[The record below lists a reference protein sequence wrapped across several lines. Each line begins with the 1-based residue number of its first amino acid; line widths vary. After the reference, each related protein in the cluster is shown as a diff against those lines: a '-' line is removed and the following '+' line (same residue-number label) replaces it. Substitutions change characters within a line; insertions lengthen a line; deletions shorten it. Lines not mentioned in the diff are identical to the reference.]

1 MELVISN
8 LEKKFILGDRTVTAV
23 NNVNLNVSDGDFI
36 SIIGRS
42 GSGKSTLLN
51 MISGLL
57 VPTGGEII
65 LDGKDISKIS
75 DEELSY
81 LRNSE
86 IGYIMQGKSLL
97 QQLTVIENILLPFY
111 LYKREGDPLNRA
123 RKLLEQMGIAHLENA
138 YPSKLSGGELRRVAI
153 ARALINSPKIL
164 LADEPTSDLDRRNTL
179 EIMKLFQEISG
190 NGTSIIMVTHEL
202 DTIGFGNR
210 VLQMDEGLLKEKID
224 EAIA

>member
-111 LYKREGDPLNRA
+111 LYKREGNPLNRA
-123 RKLLEQMGIAHLENA
+123 RKLLEQIGIAHLENA

-164 LADEPTSDLDRRNTL
+164 LADEPTSDLDRKNTL

-224 EAIA
+224 AAIA

>member
-8 LEKKFILGDRTVTAV
+8 LEKKFILGDRTVIAV
-23 NNVNLNVSDGDFI
+23 NNANLNVSDGDFI

-97 QQLTVIENILLPFY
+97 QQLTVIENIVLPFY
-111 LYKREGDPLNRA
+111 LFKRDGDPLKRA
-123 RKLLEQMGIAHLENA
+123 RHMLEQMEISHLENA

-153 ARALINSPKIL
+153 ARALINSPKLL
-164 LADEPTSDLDRRNTL
+164 LADEPTSDLDKKSTL
-179 EIMKLFQEISG
+179 EIMKLFQNISD
-190 NGTSIIMVTHEL
+190 NGTAIIMVTHEF

-210 VLQMDEGLLKEKID
+210 VLQMDEGTLKEKTNA
-224 EAIA
+224 AIA

>member
-123 RKLLEQMGIAHLENA
+123 RKLLEQIGIAHLENA

-202 DTIGFGNR
+202 DTIGYGNR
-210 VLQMDEGLLKEKID
+210 VLQMDEGLLKKKID
-224 EAIA
+224 AAIA

>member
-23 NNVNLNVSDGDFI
+23 NNANLNVSDGDFI

-97 QQLTVIENILLPFY
+97 QQLTVIENIVLPFY
-111 LYKREGDPLNRA
+111 LFKRDGDPLKRA
-123 RKLLEQMGIAHLENA
+123 RHMLEQMEISHLENA

-153 ARALINSPKIL
+153 ARALINSPKLL
-164 LADEPTSDLDRRNTL
+164 LADEPTSDLDKKSTL
-179 EIMKLFQEISG
+179 EIMKLFQNISD
-190 NGTSIIMVTHEL
+190 NGTEIRMVTHEVE
-202 DTIGFGNR
+202 TIGFGNR
-210 VLQMDEGLLKEKID
+210 VLQMDEGTLKEKTNA
-224 EAIA
+224 AIA

>member
-123 RKLLEQMGIAHLENA
+123 RKLLEQIGIAHLENA

-202 DTIGFGNR
+202 DTIGYGNR
-210 VLQMDEGLLKEKID
+210 VLQMDEGLLKETID
-224 EAIA
+224 AAIA

>member
-8 LEKKFILGDRTVTAV
+8 LEKKFILGDRTVNAV

-57 VPTGGEII
+57 VPTMGEIS

-75 DEELSY
+75 DDELSY
-81 LRNSE
+81 VRNSE

-97 QQLTVIENILLPFY
+97 KQLTVIENIILPFY
-111 LYKREGDPLNRA
+111 LFKRDGDPLKRA
-123 RKLLEQMGIAHLENA
+123 RHMLEQMEISHLENA

-153 ARALINSPKIL
+153 ARALTNSPKLL
-164 LADEPTSDLDRRNTL
+164 LADEPTSDLDKKSTL
-179 EIMKLFQEISG
+179 EIMKLFQNISD
-190 NGTSIIMVTHEL
+190 NGTAIIMVTHEL

-210 VLQMDEGLLKEKID
+210 VLQMDEGNLKEKTNA
-224 EAIA
+224 AIA

>member
-123 RKLLEQMGIAHLENA
+123 RKLLEQIGIAHLENA

-179 EIMKLFQEISG
+179 EIMNLFQEISG

-224 EAIA
+224 AAIA

>member
-57 VPTGGEII
+57 APTGGEII

-123 RKLLEQMGIAHLENA
+123 RKLLEQIGIAHLENA

-224 EAIA
+224 AAIA

>member
-123 RKLLEQMGIAHLENA
+123 RKLLEQIGIAHLENA

-202 DTIGFGNR
+202 DTIGYGNR

-224 EAIA
+224 AAIA

>member
-123 RKLLEQMGIAHLENA
+123 RKLLEQIGIAHLENA

-202 DTIGFGNR
+202 DTIGYGNR
-210 VLQMDEGLLKEKID
+210 VLQMDEGLLKKKID
-224 EAIA
+224 AARA

>member
-57 VPTGGEII
+57 LPTKGKII
-65 LDGKDISKIS
+65 LDGKDIAHVS
-75 DEELSY
+75 DNELSHI
-81 LRNSE
+81 RNSE

-97 QQLTVIENILLPFY
+97 QQFTVIENVLLPFY
-111 LYKREGDPLNRA
+111 LFKREGDAVKRA
-123 RKLLEQMGIAHLENA
+123 RDLLEQMEILHLENTF
-138 YPSKLSGGELRRVAI
+138 PSKLSGGELRRVAI
-153 ARALINSPKIL
+153 ARALINNPKIL
-164 LADEPTSDLDRRNTL
+164 LADEPTSDLDRKNTF
-179 EIMKLFQEISG
+179 EIMKLFQKISDE
-190 NGTSIIMVTHEL
+190 GTAIIMVTHEL
-202 DTIGFGNR
+202 DTIEFGDK
-210 VLQMDEGLLKEKID
+210 VFQMDEGTLKENID
-224 EAIA
+224 AAIA

>member
-97 QQLTVIENILLPFY
+97 QQLTVIENIILPFY
-111 LYKREGDPLNRA
+111 LFKRDGDPLKRA
-123 RKLLEQMGIAHLENA
+123 RHMLEQMEISHLENA

-202 DTIGFGNR
+202 DTIGYGNR

-224 EAIA
+224 AAIA